1 MAEFLVIATPASA
14 DVASTCNFLSTDPP
28 IALEVAVPIE
38 ICPPESILNFS
49 VPAVSTENVSAA
61 GILLQYLYLQYEQ
74 SCQVLLS
81 LH

>member
-38 ICPPESILNFS
+38 ICPPESTLNTS
-49 VPAVSTENVSAA
+49 VPAVSIETVSAA
-61 GILLQYLYLQYEQ
+61 RNLIFVFVSPL
-74 SCQVLLS
+74 
-81 LH
+81 